1 MILLQ
6 TVPNN
11 INLKQLRDDVL
22 EVCTK
27 NNIQANIHNLHVWSH
42 TTTRVFGTAHIKL
55 IGTTIEEAQT
65 AFTKVN
71 LKPWTHTQMRQP
83 SNIRRLDSG
92 IWNRHNFLWRFFILK
107 KLQLIK
113 RIMQHNYYCSI
124 IIMLIQGI
132 QNFSD
137 SLRIRY
143 WNFVPPSVILKF

>member
-11 INLKQLRDDVL
+11 IDLKQLRDDVL

-55 IGTTIEEAQT
+55 IGKTIEEAQT

-71 LKPWTHTQMRQP
+71 PNLEP
-83 SNIRRLDSG
+83 SPNPHDAPTEPYS
-92 IWNRHNFLWRFFILK
+92 
-107 KLQLIK
+107 
-113 RIMQHNYYCSI
+113 
-124 IIMLIQGI
+124 
-132 QNFSD
+132 
-137 SLRIRY
+137 
-143 WNFVPPSVILKF
+143 

>member
-11 INLKQLRDDVL
+11 IDLKQLRDDVL

-55 IGTTIEEAQT
+55 IGKTIEEAQT

-71 LKPWTHTQMRQP
+71 LKPSIHIQP
-83 SNIRRLDSG
+83 PRRADRASVFEILINKILIFGVATFNVG
-92 IWNRHNFLWRFFILK
+92 ILIFRANVKKIGNRIFIT
-107 KLQLIK
+107 
-113 RIMQHNYYCSI
+113 
-124 IIMLIQGI
+124 
-132 QNFSD
+132 
-137 SLRIRY
+137 LRKY
-143 WNFVPPSVILKF
+143 PH